1 MKLLFLRLEGV
12 MQSWGEH
19 SKWDERDS
27 ALMPTKSGVVGLLA
41 CALGYPRGDARID
54 ELSRKLNMATR
65 ADRTGDVMTD
75 FHTVQRTPAVLTAEV
90 KKATGELKEKTNAK
104 GGKVDTITSHRQY
117 LQDAS
122 FLVVLSGAEE
132 TLETC
137 VAALKSPVWPP
148 FLGRKSC
155 PPSLPMIADL
165 NDRYASVEEA
175 LAQYPRADRSH
186 GRLMTQ
192 REDPAGMAVRMDC
205 LVSSAERRFARRN
218 IIIGNVNPPEVNNS

>member
-27 ALMPTKSGVVGLLA
+27 AMMPTKSGVVGLLA

-54 ELSRKLNMATR
+54 ELSRKLNMAAR
-65 ADRTGDVMTD
+65 ADRAGDIMID
-75 FHTVQRTPAVLTAEV
+75 FHTVQGTPMLNSE
-90 KKATGELKEKTNAK
+90 GKERSEN
-104 GGKVDTITSHRQY
+104 TITSHRQY

-137 VAALKSPVWPP
+137 AAALKSPLWSP

-175 LAQYPRADRSH
+175 LEQYPRADRSH

-205 LVSSAERRFARRN
+205 LVNSAERRFARRN
-218 IIIGNVNPPEVNNS
+218 IIIGSVNPPEVNDS

>member
-27 ALMPTKSGVVGLLA
+27 AMMPTKSGVVGLLA

-54 ELSRKLNMATR
+54 ELSRKLNMAAR
-65 ADRTGDVMTD
+65 ADRAGDIMID
-75 FHTVQRTPAVLTAEV
+75 FHTVQGTPMLNSE
-90 KKATGELKEKTNAK
+90 GKERSEN
-104 GGKVDTITSHRQY
+104 TITSHRQY

-137 VAALKSPVWPP
+137 AAALKSPLWSP

-155 PPSLPMIADL
+155 PPSLPLVADL
-165 NDRYASVEEA
+165 NDRYAGVEEA
-175 LAQYPRADRSH
+175 LEQYPRADRSH

-192 REDPAGMAVRMDC
+192 REYTAGMAVRMDC
-205 LVSSAERRFARRN
+205 LVNSAERRFARRN
-218 IIIGNVNPPEVNNS
+218 IIIGSVNPPEVNDS

>member
-1 MKLLFLRLEGV
+1 MKLFFLRLEGV

-54 ELSRKLNMATR
+54 ELSRKLDMAVR
-65 ADRTGDVMTD
+65 ADRAGNIMID
-75 FHTVQRTPAVLTAEV
+75 FHTVQGTPMLNSEG
-90 KKATGELKEKTNAK
+90 KKRSRN
-104 GGKVDTITSHRQY
+104 TITSHRQY

-137 VAALKSPVWPP
+137 AAALKAPVWAP

-155 PPSLPMIADL
+155 PPTLPMIADL
-165 NDRYASVEEA
+165 NDRYAGVEEA

-192 REDPAGMAVRMDC
+192 REDPAGMTVRMDC
-205 LVSSAERRFARRN
+205 LVNSAERRFVRRN
-218 IIIGNVNPPEVNNS
+218 IIIGSVNPPEVNDS

>member
-41 CALGYPRGDARID
+41 CALGYPRGDMRIN
-54 ELSRKLNMATR
+54 ELSHKLNMAAR
-65 ADRTGDVMTD
+65 ADRAGNIMID
-75 FHTVQRTPAVLTAEV
+75 FHTVQGMPMLNSEG
-90 KKATGELKEKTNAK
+90 KKRSGN
-104 GGKVDTITSHRQY
+104 TITSHRQY

-122 FLVVLSGAEE
+122 FLVVLSGAEDI
-132 TLETC
+132 LENC
-137 VAALKSPVWPP
+137 AAALESPVCPP

-175 LAQYPRADRSH
+175 LEQYPRADRSH

>member
-54 ELSRKLNMATR
+54 ELSRKLDMAVR
-65 ADRTGDVMTD
+65 ADRAGNIMID
-75 FHTVQRTPAVLTAEV
+75 FHTVQGTPMLNSE
-90 KKATGELKEKTNAK
+90 GEKRSGN
-104 GGKVDTITSHRQY
+104 TITSHRQY

-122 FLVVLSGAEE
+122 FLVILSGAEE

-137 VAALKSPVWPP
+137 AAALKSPVWPP

-155 PPSLPMIADL
+155 PPTLPLIADL
-165 NDRYASVEEA
+165 NDRYAGVEEA
-175 LAQYPRADRSH
+175 LEQYPCAGRSH

-192 REDPAGMAVRMDC
+192 REDPAGMTVRMDC
-205 LVSSAERRFARRN
+205 LANSAERRFARRN
-218 IIIGNVNPPEVNNS
+218 IIIGNVNPPEVNDS

>member
-54 ELSRKLNMATR
+54 ELSRKLDMAVR
-65 ADRTGDVMTD
+65 ADRTGNVMTD

-90 KKATGELKEKTNAK
+90 KKATGELKEKTTDK
-104 GGKVDTITSHRQY
+104 GSLVDTITSHRQY

-122 FLVVLSGAEE
+122 FLVVLSGAEDI
-132 TLETC
+132 LESC
-137 VAALKSPVWPP
+137 AAALGSPAWPP

-165 NDRYASVEEA
+165 NDRYAGVEEA
-175 LAQYPRADRSH
+175 LEQYPRADRSH